1 MCQYRYWCQIALTQF
16 GGMSQEEAPLV
27 FVHALRPW
35 HAASEYLCARVCVC
49 VCARVCARVC
59 LGAVCLCP
67 LMSLRAK
74 G

>member
-35 HAASEYLCARVCVC
+35 HAASEYLCARVC
-49 VCARVCARVC
+49 